1 MADSAFGG
9 QGDERAL
16 LIGFLDWYRAVVERK
31 VADLS
36 WEQASRPCT
45 RRGLSPLGV
54 VKHLAWVERS
64 WFRRRFLGD
73 EVELFTGPDNA
84 PTFVLAD
91 SDTVASVVASYRAA
105 ADEAR
110 TITAAASLDDVAVGA
125 HAVFG
130 AVSLRWI
137 LVHLLEETAR
147 HAGHLDVM
155 REDIDGRTG
164 D

>member
-1 MADSAFGG
+1 MFGG

-16 LIGFLDWYRAVVERK
+16 LTGFLDWYRAVVERK
-31 VADLS
+31 VVDLS

-45 RRGLSPLGV
+45 RSGLSPLGV
-54 VKHLAWVERS
+54 VKHLAWVERH

-73 EVELFTGPDNA
+73 DVELFSGPDNA
-84 PTFVLAD
+84 PTFELAD
-91 SDTVASVVASYRAA
+91 SDTVERVVAAYRAA

-110 TITAAASLDDVAVGA
+110 TITAAAALDDLAVGA
-125 HAVFG
+125 HPVFG

-147 HAGHLDVM
+147 HAGHLDLM
-155 REDIDGRTG
+155 REAIDGRTG